1 MPYILGERTAAY
13 IKRRT
18 REKERLWKY
27 VQAGWMKNLPLVQKT
42 VSCIAHGSAAP
53 IVEALVEDGM
63 LENRIMLP
71 TALYAALLWEPD
83 RDIAELLEETA
94 RSAFVDLANE

>member
-13 IKRRT
+13 IERRT

-53 IVEALVEDGM
+53 IVEAL
-63 LENRIMLP
+63 
-71 TALYAALLWEPD
+71 
-83 RDIAELLEETA
+83 EETA
-94 RSAFVDLANE
+94 RSAFVELANE